1 MPVCQK
7 AIIGECNCY
16 YVKPELH
23 QLGAIDMKTTFGN
36 VVQCYDAER
45 TVCDL
50 LRSRTRI
57 DEETVIAAIK
67 NYAESRN
74 KDLNKLSEYAKQFK
88 VEKDFEEVSGGF
100 IMSSKAMSLKGK
112 IKNYAKSKSIAA
124 QVVLQNYMFE
134 RFLARLSMSDYR
146 EKFVVKGGMLIA
158 AIVGL
163 DTRST
168 MDLDTT
174 LRNLPLTE
182 EKVMEAVE
190 NICKITL
197 GDDVIF
203 EVKSIAPIRK
213 DDRYG
218 GFCVRLDAIYDTIVT
233 PLSIDVSTG
242 DVITP
247 EAVEYEF
254 SGIFDEEI
262 RIKMWG
268 YNIES
273 VMAEKVETILSR
285 GIFNTR
291 PRDFYDVYILGT
303 TQRYDKKIFL
313 KALEATAI
321 HRGSREQIIDKTGII
336 EKLSASEELIQMWEK
351 YRKKFSYASEIQYAD
366 VMDVLIKMF
375 Q

>member
-1 MPVCQK
+1 
-7 AIIGECNCY
+7 
-16 YVKPELH
+16 
-23 QLGAIDMKTTFGN
+23 
-36 VVQCYDAER
+36 
-45 TVCDL
+45 
-50 LRSRTRI
+50 
-57 DEETVIAAIK
+57 
-67 NYAESRN
+67 
-74 KDLNKLSEYAKQFK
+74 
-88 VEKDFEEVSGGF
+88 
-100 IMSSKAMSLKGK
+100 MSSKAMSLKGK

-268 YNIES
+268 YYIES